1 MPDPAQQLQRLYLA
15 GFDLQTFDR
24 FPKCVGVVR
33 DGCIALLVPSTGG
46 LQMLGTPGW
55 RMGEAIGVLIE
66 TGGRAVFQAKQEIL
80 EATPD
85 RLEIL
90 SRFRADLRE
99 LLSPDGE

>member
-24 FPKCVGVVR
+24 FPVWAWFR
-33 DGCIALLVPSTGG
+33 DGCIALLVPRRVV
-46 LQMLGTPGW
+46 QMLGTPG
-55 RMGEAIGVLIE
+55 RMEIGVLIE
-66 TGGRAVFQAKQEIL
+66 TGGRAVFQGKQEIL